1 MTDAKEPIL
10 LKVIA
15 PPSHTALSGDVAVF
29 ILDSTETE
37 SSTVST
43 SSVAAIVT
51 DDTRKDEKKKI
62 DPKEGRAAAAHE
74 PLVLRALYV
83 DGLTSELIGDFP
95 LDNLPHRGENIS
107 VIIPCG
113 VFSRGGVYTLRLQY
127 KKFSTV
133 AARHTAIAGLPEI
146 EMSSALDV
154 KWPTP
159 SLLLESQHFGTYP
172 SQPVVATIKYNG
184 ISCVPANG
192 VPVAAYILQLIYCG
206 TTAAA
211 CDPQNNSRTQVLYYE
226 EVNGFTS
233 PKVIKLKCEFFGMV
247 GNYAL
252 RLKASDV
259 NPSAPTT
266 SAYIKVEW
274 SDEFNF
280 NVHARSIYPC
290 EGSAGI
296 SVLFQYP
303 ACRLQGDRVRVYGRL
318 RADVSSLAP
327 PSALHYVAEL
337 KAAPGKHSLNF
348 DCDIFTEKFIEYC
361 FSYVSQAITGAMAEV
376 KLACIPTFPLL
387 ENDAAGWGPWS
398 AWSPC
403 SSSCVGGIRNR
414 YRFCD
419 TPPPKYGAKF
429 CQGKAV
435 ETESCGGTGR
445 IDFQEAWNAE
455 GWECRHGTTLAA
467 ARPEVTAQIGVQCR
481 CGCIINF
488 QEKTLNRILAANTQA
503 CPGRSFWLLQAK
515 SDYVIRLH
523 LDQTQL
529 PCPGQ
534 YFRAR
539 DGDSLSADLL
549 TDIAFDKSAPATGT
563 IYSSGQSLLLEF
575 FSGELI
581 ASGDS
586 CVGGFLGHA
595 SMFHKLYE
603 KNKTSALLPSET
615 STTPAVEQWFF
626 WGPAHLATASLL
638 ILIFFISIF
647 LALQFAL
654 KYRKYHIAEDL
665 DTLSEH
671 SGCSDTVHTMVG
683 RAKSMSSTTLI
694 SEVASLVGLPRKCTP
709 RLSKRKLAPCAVED
723 GYDSSETLA
732 EYEDETSLSSTTLK
746 FKDNEEG
753 CSERS
758 VIPNKLHTAETPP
771 TVSAMMA
778 VGQPEV
784 KYAQPVK
791 LRTLGS
797 NSPAASLTAGDTRC
811 QSTASMNDSPHIA
824 KLHRYSSNPL
834 QSKDSSTSSPL
845 SGVSTL
851 RSGKETKDRRNRERL
866 LQGPGS
872 EFSLTNPETDMEL
885 DYYDYNVANAGAA
898 PGSYLGM
905 DPAFL
910 LWIPPLI
917 SEDSEGPSAD
927 RPDCFQGTTS
937 PALFCLPES
946 TEGASLTPAEYRRM
960 RHLVGA
966 EEARSGFEQNRQ
978 DSTSSSSSKND
989 SSSSSAMSEDSIAE
1003 SRVRLNERLLPIHR
1017 ILEDSRTRVSE
1028 ESLCSQL
1035 AFEKTQCVIPNRL
1048 HGGKSELCQEQEAT
1062 RTNSR
1067 QGSLVNINDVVLTR
1081 SEDKLD
1087 KSKQAVKVYPED
1099 TGNRAISRSHV
1110 NQKTKDIAGQEDKK
1124 HYLKDENTS
1133 KFPGKSTNS
1142 KPPSYTD
1149 GNATERLDKGVRTIR
1164 DEPRSDV
1171 LLSNLHVTPGR
1182 YRDFTQFTQ
1191 PRESNKQL
1199 SDCTNIP
1206 MIEFSGPRLS
1216 SMATTQK
1223 LTTDNLNISLS
1234 KQEIQSPDYGVE
1246 SDMKTESRE
1255 TFYDLIREN
1264 EDGIKFAD
1272 DDDEY
1277 IDNRA
1282 NL

>member
-1 MTDAKEPIL
+1 MNWTSERISLGLLIVLILRCGITRSMADAKEPIL
-10 LKVIA
+10 LKVVA
-15 PPSHTALSGDVAVF
+15 PPSHTALSGDVTVF
-29 ILDSTETE
+29 ILDSEAE

-43 SSVAAIVT
+43 STIPANVT
-51 DDTRKDEKKKI
+51 SGTKKGEREKI
-62 DPKEGRAAAAHE
+62 DPKKGGVSAGHE
-74 PLVLRALYV
+74 PLVLRILYV

-95 LDNLPHRGENIS
+95 LDTLPHKSENIS

-113 VFSRGGVYTLRLQY
+113 FFSRGGIYTLRLQY
-127 KKFSTV
+127 KFSTV
-133 AARHTAIAGLPEI
+133 ATRHNTAITGLPEI

-172 SQPVVATIKYNG
+172 NRSVIATIKYNG
-184 ISCVPANG
+184 ISCIPANG

-211 CDPQNNSRTQVLYYE
+211 CDPQNNGRMQVLYYE
-226 EVNGFTS
+226 EINGFAS
-233 PKVIKLKCEFFGMV
+233 PKVVKLKCEFFGLA

-252 RLKASDV
+252 RLKASEV

-290 EGSAGI
+290 EGSTGI

-361 FSYVSQAITGAMAEV
+361 FVYVSQAITGAMAEV

-403 SSSCVGGIRNR
+403 SSSCVGGVRNR

-429 CQGKAV
+429 CQGRAV

-445 IDFQEAWNAE
+445 IDFQEAWNTE
-455 GWECRHGTTLAA
+455 GWECRHGTTLVA
-467 ARPEVTAQIGVQCR
+467 ARPEVTAQIGLQCR

-488 QEKTLNRILAANTQA
+488 EDKTLNKILAANTQA

-515 SDYVIRLH
+515 SDYIIKLH
-523 LDQTQL
+523 LDQTQF

-539 DGDSLSADLL
+539 DGDSLSAELL
-549 TDIAFDKSAPATGT
+549 TDITFDKNTPVTGT
-563 IYSSGQSLLLEF
+563 IFSSGQSLLLEF
-575 FSGELI
+575 FSDEHT
-581 ASGDS
+581 ASGDA

-595 SMFHKLYE
+595 STFQKLYE
-603 KNKTSALLPSET
+603 NKTSLPSET
-615 STTPAVEQWFF
+615 NSTLTVEQWIF
-626 WGPAHLATASLL
+626 WGPAHLATASFL

-671 SGCSDTVHTMVG
+671 SGCSDMMAG
-683 RAKSMSSTTLI
+683 RGKSMSSTTLI

-709 RLSKRKLAPCAVED
+709 RLSKRKAPCAVED

-746 FKDNEEG
+746 LRDNEE
-753 CSERS
+753 SYTEKS
-758 VIPNKLHTAETPP
+758 VIPNKLHVDESPA
-771 TVSAMMA
+771 TVSSIMA
-778 VGQPEV
+778 IGQPEV

-797 NSPAASLTAGDTRC
+797 VSSADKLMSGNATRC
-811 QSTASMNDSPHIA
+811 QSTASSTESPHIA
-824 KLHRYSSNPL
+824 RLHCYTSNSI
-834 QSKDSSTSSPL
+834 QSKDSSMSSPL
-845 SGVSTL
+845 SGASTL

-885 DYYDYNVANAGAA
+885 DYYDYNVANAGAV
-898 PGSYLGM
+898 PGSYLGT
-905 DPAFL
+905 
-910 LWIPPLI
+910 
-917 SEDSEGPSAD
+917 
-927 RPDCFQGTTS
+927 TTS
-937 PALFCLPES
+937 SALYRLPES
-946 TEGASLTPAEYRRM
+946 TEGATLTPAEYRRM
-960 RHLVGA
+960 RQQIASGI
-966 EEARSGFEQNRQ
+966 EEIKPSLEQQRQ

-989 SSSSSAMSEDSIAE
+989 SSSSGSILSEDSDG
-1003 SRVRLNERLLPIHR
+1003 RTTRLTERLLPIHR

-1035 AFEKTQCVIPNRL
+1035 AVDRSTPNRL
-1048 HGGKSELCQEQEAT
+1048 HGTKSDFFQEQNASRSSRQDNYANVVDGIVIKLDDKSEK
-1062 RTNSR
+1062 SR
-1067 QGSLVNINDVVLTR
+1067 ASKKHTEDAVLHHGT
-1081 SEDKLD
+1081 SKL
-1087 KSKQAVKVYPED
+1087 
-1099 TGNRAISRSHV
+1099 HV
-1110 NQKTKDIAGQEDKK
+1110 NQKTKDVSQSDKK
-1124 HYLKDENTS
+1124 NRYCKNENASKLSSKSTSSKTQGHADGKDRGAKDEP
-1133 KFPGKSTNS
+1133 K
-1142 KPPSYTD
+1142 
-1149 GNATERLDKGVRTIR
+1149 
-1164 DEPRSDV
+1164 SDV
-1171 LLSNLHVTPGR
+1171 VLTNLNVSGPCK

-1191 PRESNKQL
+1191 PQEINKL
-1199 SDCTNIP
+1199 SDSTNIP

-1216 SMATTQK
+1216 SPAMARR

-1234 KQEIQSPDYGVE
+1234 KKEIQSPDYGVE
-1246 SDMKTESRE
+1246 SDIKTESRDS
-1255 TFYDLIREN
+1255 FYDLIREN